1 MRINQRL
8 QTMEDLLPMRL
19 YNSSIS
25 MDDPLRYPPAIN
37 IVEPFPNTKNELNE
51 LTIAH
56 CAVVAGALGL
66 PQVPPGTT
74 VVECRKQISNFLGC
88 AM

>member
-1 MRINQRL
+1 MIFLPVPR
-8 QTMEDLLPMRL
+8 EDLLPMRL

-51 LTIAH
+51 LTSA
-56 CAVVAGALGL
+56 
-66 PQVPPGTT
+66 
-74 VVECRKQISNFLGC
+74 
-88 AM
+88 